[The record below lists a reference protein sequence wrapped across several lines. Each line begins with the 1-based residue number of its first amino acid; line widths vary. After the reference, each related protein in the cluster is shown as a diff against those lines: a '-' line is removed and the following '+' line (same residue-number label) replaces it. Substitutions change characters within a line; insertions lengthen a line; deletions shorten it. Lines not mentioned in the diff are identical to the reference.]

1 MIQEELDKLEARI
14 FELSETMRR
23 LEEQNRIL
31 RVDQRSLNKEN
42 GRLTEKNRIAC
53 SRLESIVNRLKTLEQ
68 SA

>member
-1 MIQEELDKLEARI
+1 MIQEELDKLESRV
-14 FELSETMRR
+14 FELSETLRR

>member
-1 MIQEELDKLEARI
+1 VIQEELDKLEVRI

-53 SRLESIVNRLKTLEQ
+53 TRLESIVSRLKSLEQ
-68 SA
+68 TA

>member
-14 FELSETMRR
+14 FEMSESMRR

-53 SRLESIVNRLKTLEQ
+53 TRLESIVGRLKSLEQ
-68 SA
+68 TV

>member
-1 MIQEELDKLEARI
+1 VIQEELDKLEARI

-31 RVDQRSLNKEN
+31 RGDQRALNKEN

-53 SRLESIVNRLKTLEQ
+53 TRLESIVSRLKSLEQ
-68 SA
+68 TV

>member
-14 FELSETMRR
+14 FELSVTLRR
-23 LEEQNRIL
+23 LVEQNRIL

-53 SRLESIVNRLKTLEQ
+53 TRLESIVNRLKTLEQ
-68 SA
+68 SV

>member
-53 SRLESIVNRLKTLEQ
+53 TRLESIVSRLKTLEQ
-68 SA
+68 TV

>member
-14 FELSETMRR
+14 FELSEAMRR

-53 SRLESIVNRLKTLEQ
+53 SRLESIVGRLKSLEQ
-68 SA
+68 TV

>member
-14 FELSETMRR
+14 LELSETLRR

-53 SRLESIVNRLKTLEQ
+53 TRLETIVSRLKSLEQ
-68 SA
+68 SV

>member
-1 MIQEELDKLEARI
+1 MIQEELDKLEVRI

-53 SRLESIVNRLKTLEQ
+53 TRLESIVSRLKSLEQ
-68 SA
+68 TV